1 MDNGRAIDIIF
12 LALDNLLL
20 DILHDSDAHDVTEEE
35 LDEVSMK
42 AITVLG

>member
-1 MDNGRAIDIIF
+1 MDNDRAIDIIF

-35 LDEVSMK
+35 LDELSMK
-42 AITVLG
+42 VTEVLG